1 MFQPAPSGSC
11 CGSRKVRIRFCWY
24 CESMPNHSIGAS
36 SASDTATTPATAA
49 VPTHHHDSPA
59 SSSAN
64 TPLAAISIAVPKSG
78 CRRISAVGIAI
89 STADPSTVP
98 IRGGSGRWCRY
109 QATIIG
115 RLIFSSSEGCR

>member
-1 MFQPAPSGSC
+1 
-11 CGSRKVRIRFCWY
+11 
-24 CESMPNHSIGAS
+24 MPNHSIGAF
-36 SASDTATTPATAA
+36 SASARPVTPATPAT
-49 VPTHHHDSPA
+49 PTHHQDSPA

-89 STADPSTVP
+89 STADTSTVP

-115 RLIFSSSEGCR
+115 RLIFNSSEGCR